1 MRRRNLQIHETLLR
15 LDECYILVLGD
26 STERFD
32 EGIRSHDH
40 GQDRAEDTDR
50 SGQQSRTGQDS
61 RHGQVRTA
69 DTDRSGKKTRV
80 DAGQHSNRR

>member
-1 MRRRNLQIHETLLR
+1 MRRRNLQINETLLR
-15 LDECYILVLGD
+15 LDECYVLVLGD

-50 SGQQSRTGQDS
+50 SGQQSRTADTDS
-61 RHGQVRTA
+61 RHGQVRKE
-69 DTDRSGKKTRV
+69 DTSRRRSAQESQV
-80 DAGQHSNRR
+80 SWVV

>member
-1 MRRRNLQIHETLLR
+1 MRSRNLQIQETLLR
-15 LDECYILVLGD
+15 LDECNVLVLGD

-50 SGQQSRTGQDS
+50 SGQEAQ
-61 RHGQVRTA
+61 
-69 DTDRSGKKTRV
+69 V
-80 DAGQHSNRR
+80 DAGQHRSHR

>member
-15 LDECYILVLGD
+15 LDECYVLVLGD

-50 SGQQSRTGQDS
+50 SGQQSRT
-61 RHGQVRTA
+61 A

-80 DAGQHSNRR
+80 DAGQHRNRR